1 MMFITR
7 PAKSPPA
14 ITLPVLIWDMAS
26 PPSGGSMLMLSPVG
40 KALCV
45 SADLIVL
52 LNLVLS
58 EQRASLEMSSQVNEP
73 QLAL

>member
-1 MMFITR
+1 
-7 PAKSPPA
+7 
-14 ITLPVLIWDMAS
+14 
-26 PPSGGSMLMLSPVG
+26 MLMLSPVG